1 MLGSKEPLTLDEG
14 YPSKIWDLTVVSDR
28 NSNTC
33 YKNRDRANLQKQEEK
48 LGRFIS
54 SPYVC
59 HTKVMTALAEY
70 RIKCL
75 Y

>member
-1 MLGSKEPLTLDEG
+1 MKLL
-14 YPSKIWDLTVVSDR
+14 
-28 NSNTC
+28 
-33 YKNRDRANLQKQEEK
+33 KQEEK
-48 LGRFIS
+48 LGRFTS

-59 HTKVMTALAEY
+59 HTTAMVALVEY

>member
-1 MLGSKEPLTLDEG
+1 MLGFKDPLTLDEG
-14 YPSKIWDLTVVSDR
+14 YPSKIWALTVVCDR

-33 YKNRDRANLQKQEEK
+33 WKNRARTNLLKQEEK
-48 LGRFIS
+48 LGRFTS

-59 HTKVMTALAEY
+59 HTKAMTALVECG
-70 RIKCL
+70 IKCL